1 MSMRVLDIGKF
12 SMSRMEVLHFGL
24 ESAFSWLISTTL
36 IDNIELARD
45 IARSQFGE
53 ASPEMILQ
61 IAAQIAARE
70 VKDELAE
77 ITGCLLHPLEI
88 HAK

>member
-1 MSMRVLDIGKF
+1 MHLKSKAVI
-12 SMSRMEVLHFGL
+12 V
-24 ESAFSWLISTTL
+24 
-36 IDNIELARD
+36 NIELARD

-61 IAAQIAARE
+61 VAALLASNE
-70 VKDELAE
+70 VKEELAE

>member
-1 MSMRVLDIGKF
+1 MHLNSKAVI
-12 SMSRMEVLHFGL
+12 E
-24 ESAFSWLISTTL
+24 
-36 IDNIELARD
+36 NIELARD

-53 ASPEMILQ
+53 ASPEIVLKVAAL
-61 IAAQIAARE
+61 IASHE
-70 VKDELAE
+70 VKEELAE